1 MATDT
6 KEKPQRPIP
15 RPSSL
20 TEPFWAAAREG
31 KLVLQ
36 FDRKTG
42 KPQFWPRPVSIHSGS
57 TDQEWREVSG
67 KGKLYAWTEVHVP
80 VRGLEELA
88 PYVLAAVE
96 LDEGVRIMSRLI
108 NVTASELTPGMA
120 VQVAWEQLSDEINLF
135 VFEPTGD

>member
-20 TEPFWAAAREG
+20 TQPFWDAAREG

-36 FDRKTG
+36 FDRNTG

-67 KGKLYAWTEVHVP
+67 NGTLYAWTEVHVP
-80 VRGLEELA
+80 VPGLEEFA

-96 LDEGVRIMSRLI
+96 LDEGVRVMSRLI
-108 NVTASELTPGMA
+108 NVAASELTPGMA
-120 VQVAWEQLSDEINLF
+120 VQIAWEKLSDEISLY
-135 VFEPTGD
+135 VFEPAGG

>member
-1 MATDT
+1 MADE
-6 KEKPQRPIP
+6 EKPKAQRPIP

-20 TEPFWAAAREG
+20 TQPFWDAAKKG
-31 KLVLQ
+31 KLTLQ
-36 FDRKTG
+36 FDKKTG

-80 VRGLEELA
+80 VRGLEDFA

-96 LDEGVRIMSRLI
+96 LDEGVRVMSRLI

-120 VQVAWEQLSDEINLF
+120 VKVAWEKLSDEINLF
-135 VFEPTGD
+135 VFEPAGG

>member
-1 MATDT
+1 MANDD
-6 KEKPQRPIP
+6 KPRAPRPIP

-20 TEPFWAAAREG
+20 TQTFWDAAREG
-31 KLVLQ
+31 KFMLQ

-42 KPQFWPRPVSIHSGS
+42 KPQFWPRPVSVHSGS

-80 VRGLEELA
+80 VRGMEDLA

-96 LDEGVRIMSRLI
+96 LDEGVRVMSRLV
-108 NVTASELTPGMA
+108 NVTPSELTPGMP
-120 VQVAWEQLSDEINLF
+120 VQVSWEKLSDEISLY
-135 VFEPTGD
+135 VFEPAA